1 MNQTRGRAWKNEV
14 ATALTGA
21 QEARPGGFQEE
32 AAPELTPVLRLLGS
46 DSTV

>member
-1 MNQTRGRAWKNEV
+1 MVTDLTR
-14 ATALTGA
+14 A

-32 AAPELTPVLRLLGS
+32 AAPEPTPVLRLLGF